1 MSYLVLR
8 LRMMVRACALL
19 LPLFLFASLLSPAA
33 GAEEERLQPGEVDA
47 PDNIARSDVREIEPF
62 LLRGVS
68 FEGTDVPQAVADAA
82 RPFIGGMA
90 TNDVLTHMTAAMSK
104 AYEDAGIAFFT
115 VVIPDQSFDNGV
127 VRVLAAEG
135 RVANVRLSGETEG
148 RNHYMVT
155 AYAERLKRDT
165 PTRRATLER
174 AVSLTRDI
182 PGLKI
187 EPVMRY
193 GAEPG
198 TVDIDMK
205 LDYQKPTLTVGFSNR
220 TTRLVRDGQVSALGK
235 AYRLLRDGDLTT
247 MRFAASVNFKD
258 SLQAGLSHSTPI
270 GASGLRAEASATIV
284 RSRPATTVIEGDA
297 QLYSLALI
305 MPVIRSYKRN
315 LVTRASLDAVNS
327 DNAAFGSLIATER
340 TRAARLIAS
349 YSDRHER
356 SDVRLKGEV
365 AQGFAALGAE
375 VSPLIGEEQYT
386 KAEIEAGLT
395 RRLGDRGFLRLSGAA
410 QWTDDLL
417 PANERFSIGGAPWGR
432 AFETALLNADR
443 GVGVSIENAWRP
455 ISGGDFSKSEIYIF
469 ADYATGDVFSRFTDA
484 SATFDL
490 GSFGAGLRAAYEDKG
505 VLELELARPLD
516 QPVPGFDQDWRF
528 SVGWRF
534 EWRP

>member
-1 MSYLVLR
+1 
-8 LRMMVRACALL
+8 MMVRACALL
-19 LPLFLFASLLSPAA
+19 LSLFLVVSLSSPAA
-33 GAEEERLQPGEVDA
+33 RGEEERLRPGDAEKPAQEVR
-47 PDNIARSDVREIEPF
+47 NDVRSIEPF
-62 LLRGVS
+62 LIRGVS
-68 FEGTDVPQAVADAA
+68 FEGTDAPEAVADAA
-82 RPFIGGMA
+82 RPFIGGTA
-90 TNDVLTHMTAAMSK
+90 TNEVLSKMAADMSA
-104 AYEDAGIAFFT
+104 AYKDAGIAFFT
-115 VVIPDQSFDNGV
+115 VIIPDQSFENGV
-127 VRVLAAEG
+127 IRVLVAEG
-135 RVANVRLSGETEG
+135 RVANVNFSGETDG

-165 PTRRATLER
+165 PTRQATLER
-174 AVSLTRDI
+174 TVSLTRDI

-187 EPVMRY
+187 EPVIRY

-220 TTRLVRDGQVSALGK
+220 TTRLVRDGQLSALGK

-247 MRFAASVNFKD
+247 MRLAASVNFKD

-297 QLYSLALI
+297 QIYSLALS

-315 LVTRASLDAVNS
+315 LIARASLDAVNS
-327 DNAAFGSLIATER
+327 DNAAFGSLIATEQTR
-340 TRAARLIAS
+340 TARVIAS
-349 YSDRHER
+349 YSDNHDRTGL
-356 SDVRLKGEV
+356 RLKGEV
-365 AQGFAALGAE
+365 AQGFAALGAD
-375 VSPLIGEEQYT
+375 VSRAIGEEQYT

-395 RRLGDRGFLRLSGAA
+395 RRIGERGYLRLSGGG

-443 GVGVSIENAWRP
+443 GFGISAENAWRP

-469 ADYATGDVFSRFTDA
+469 ADYASGDIFSRFTDA
-484 SATFDL
+484 SASFDL

-516 QPVPGFDQDWRF
+516 QPVPGFDQDWRL
-528 SVGWRF
+528 SIGWRF

>member
-1 MSYLVLR
+1 MSSFLSLRMKTR
-8 LRMMVRACALL
+8 LRALLPALL
-19 LPLFLFASLLSPAA
+19 LSVLPLSPAA
-33 GAEEERLQPGEVDA
+33 GGEEDSAFPEDAAA
-47 PDNIARSDVREIEPF
+47 PDSIARSEAGDIEPF
-62 LLRGVS
+62 LIRGVR
-68 FEGTDVPQAVADAA
+68 FEGTDVPEAVAEAA

-90 TNDVLTHMTAAMSK
+90 TNDVLKQMAAAMSK
-104 AYEDAGIAFFT
+104 AYEASGIAFFT
-115 VVIPDQSFDNGV
+115 VVIPEQTFENGV

-148 RNHYMVT
+148 RKHRMVT
-155 AYAERLKRDT
+155 AYAERLKT
-165 PTRRATLER
+165 GEPTQRAALER
-174 AVSLTRDI
+174 AMSLARDI

-187 EPVMRY
+187 EPVLRY
-193 GAEPG
+193 GAEAG

-205 LDYQKPTLTVGFSNR
+205 LDYQKPTLAFGFSNR

-247 MRFAASVNFKD
+247 MRLAAAANFKD
-258 SLQAGLSHSTPI
+258 SLQAELSHSTPI
-270 GASGLRAEASATIV
+270 GTSGLRAEASAAYV
-284 RSRPATTVIEGDA
+284 RSRPATTAIEGDA
-297 QLYSLALI
+297 QIYGFALT

-315 LVTRASLDAVNS
+315 LIARAAFDAVNS

-340 TRAARLIAS
+340 TRAARLSAA
-349 YSDRHER
+349 YSDSKEKT
-356 SDVRLKGEV
+356 DVRLR
-365 AQGFAALGAE
+365 AE
-375 VSPLIGEEQYT
+375 VSQGVDMLDADVSTMIGEEQYT

-432 AFETALLNADR
+432 AFDIALLNADR
-443 GVGVSIENAWRP
+443 GFGMSIENAWRP
-455 ISGGDFSKSEIYIF
+455 IGGGDFSKSEIYIF
-469 ADYATGDVFSRFTDA
+469 ADYASGDVFSRFTDA
-484 SATFDL
+484 TATFDL

-516 QPVPGFDQDWRF
+516 QPVPGFDQDWRL